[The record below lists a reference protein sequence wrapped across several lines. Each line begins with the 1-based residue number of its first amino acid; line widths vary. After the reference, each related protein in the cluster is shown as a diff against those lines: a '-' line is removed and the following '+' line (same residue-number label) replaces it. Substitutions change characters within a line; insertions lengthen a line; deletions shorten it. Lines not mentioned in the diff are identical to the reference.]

1 VIHRD
6 LLSKD
11 SFDFVTVL
19 LADMIFG
26 ASVSWLHPSPLPSDI
41 TFQPKH
47 HGILR
52 VLFEPPEFDPFINQG
67 VNDLVHLFEFELERK
82 TLAVLPE
89 FVVQFL
95 VDGDI
100 VMTSTM
106 ASVFDVATI
115 LLVDPDD
122 GAETT
127 GLLAHVFVNL
137 QLDDFDFHGS
147 LNNICGIRD
156 TQPRLPFVA

>member
-1 VIHRD
+1 
-6 LLSKD
+6 
-11 SFDFVTVL
+11 
-19 LADMIFG
+19 
-26 ASVSWLHPSPLPSDI
+26 
-41 TFQPKH
+41 
-47 HGILR
+47 
-52 VLFEPPEFDPFINQG
+52 
-67 VNDLVHLFEFELERK
+67 LVHLFEFELERK

-100 VMTSTM
+100 VMTSTV

-122 GAETT
+122 GTETT
-127 GLLAHVFVNL
+127 GLLTHVFVNL